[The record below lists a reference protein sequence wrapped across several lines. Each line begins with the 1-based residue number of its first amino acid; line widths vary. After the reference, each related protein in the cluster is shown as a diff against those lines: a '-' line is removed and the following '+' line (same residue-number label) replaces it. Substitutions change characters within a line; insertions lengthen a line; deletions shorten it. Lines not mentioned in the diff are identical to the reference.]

1 MGDYIFLFV
10 FFISPVFSLRL
21 ILVVF
26 FYTGFGLLFS
36 RRPPFTAIY
45 LYLIVSSIS
54 SCVMSL
60 SLIGPLSWPSCTC
73 QCHFLSRSITPF
85 CVQYILLFE
94 WLAVS
99 FPLPSRPL
107 GHQFPKRTATFPPPD
122 HSSAP
127 TSLPEGLLCPHATNT
142 DLHADA
148 TRPCSF
154 PAQPK
159 RAPVC
164 DLSELAL
171 DRRQFLHQYR
181 WIDR

>member
-107 GHQFPKRTATFPPPD
+107 GHQFPMLPSDDQITPQHPLL
-122 HSSAP
+122 
-127 TSLPEGLLCPHATNT
+127 SLKDFFALMQQTLISMPMQQGHAHFRRNRNGLRFA
-142 DLHADA
+142 
-148 TRPCSF
+148 
-154 PAQPK
+154 
-159 RAPVC
+159 
-164 DLSELAL
+164 
-171 DRRQFLHQYR
+171 
-181 WIDR
+181 I